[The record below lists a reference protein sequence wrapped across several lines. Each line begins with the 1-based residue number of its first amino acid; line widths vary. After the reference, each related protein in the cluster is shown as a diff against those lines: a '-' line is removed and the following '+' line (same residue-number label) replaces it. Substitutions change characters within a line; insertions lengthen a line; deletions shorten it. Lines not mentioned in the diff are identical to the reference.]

1 MPAAEADSVHDHE
14 KVESIKSEN
23 VGRWSMPE
31 SFAALSDDELDKL
44 GRRATLKLDAV
55 MMPILIVMYI
65 LNYLDRQNIASA
77 RLAGL
82 QEDLGLSD
90 IEYQTAVR

>member
-1 MPAAEADSVHDHE
+1 MAVAELESIRDQEKVDSVELED
-14 KVESIKSEN
+14 
-23 VGRWSMPE
+23 VGRWSMPD
-31 SFAALSDDELDKL
+31 SLAALSGDELSKL
-44 GRRATLKLDAV
+44 GRRATFKLDAV

-82 QEDLGLSD
+82 QDDLGLSN
-90 IEYQTAVR
+90 IQYQTAVR